1 MTLSAS
7 YMDRYEAGSKLA
19 GVIYVHRI
27 SDRRFGGIAAR
38 NFNMF
43 RELCGDTTLKNVTFV
58 TNMWGD
64 VPQDVGEAREEEL
77 TGDFFKPALKK
88 GARLARHYNTMQ
100 SAHDIIQ
107 SVMNNRPAALQIQ
120 RELVEEGKDIVNTA
134 AGETINKE
142 LNDKI
147 RYYQA
152 ELKAAR
158 EEMEKAL
165 EKKDEEFKKA
175 LKERDEEM
183 MRVLREQG
191 DETREELEGETRKLQ
206 EQIIKMRMDSES
218 MASGYQEEKR
228 RMEEAMKR
236 MQDQEQA
243 RKKREQAEDKFRKEM
258 EDLLKQLR
266 EVTDASVA
274 ERLAMQQRIDKL
286 QQHIDGR
293 PREGGGCI
301 II

>member
-1 MTLSAS
+1 
-7 YMDRYEAGSKLA
+7 MDRYEAGSKLA

-27 SDRRFGGIAAR
+27 SDRRFGGIASR

-100 SAHDIIQ
+100 SAHDIIR

-120 RELVEEGKDIVNTA
+120 RELVDEGKEIIDTA

-147 RYYQA
+147 RHYQA

-175 LKERDEEM
+175 LEERDEQM
-183 MRVLREQG
+183 MRVLKEQG
-191 DETREELEGETRKLQ
+191 DETREELEEETRKLQ
-206 EQIIKMRMDSES
+206 EQILKMRMDSEN

-228 RMEEAMKR
+228 RMEEAMR
-236 MQDQEQA
+236 QMQDQEQA
-243 RKKREQAEDKFRKEM
+243 RKERERIEDKFRKEM
-258 EDLLKQLR
+258 EDLFKQLR
-266 EVTDASVA
+266 EATDASVA
-274 ERLAMQQRIDKL
+274 ERVAMQTRINEL
-286 QQHIDGR
+286 QKQIDDLPQG
-293 PREGGGCI
+293 GGGCVVI
-301 II
+301 